1 MYNQTFL
8 AYVFLISSFKSVQIS
23 NFTNFR
29 KQLVKVANKTLCI
42 FFLIFFMLII
52 QTYLSIF
59 FNFNSSNLSFS
70 YDYGSLDTSTMCR
83 YLPFYLRRHTNM
95 NCTDNMLTM
104 EIYYNAS
111 LWANYYCQKDFEMR
125 PWNCS
130 SDRRYIRK
138 LTDHCKLRIDLLSK
152 AVNAVKS

>member
-1 MYNQTFL
+1 MHYI
-8 AYVFLISSFKSVQIS
+8 Y
-23 NFTNFR
+23 
-29 KQLVKVANKTLCI
+29 I
-42 FFLIFFMLII
+42 FFIFFVLII
-52 QTYLSIF
+52 QNIF
-59 FNFNSSNLSFS
+59 PCFCNFNSVNLSFS
-70 YDYGSLDTSTMCR
+70 YDYSSLDASTMCR

-111 LWANYYCQKDFEMR
+111 LSANHYCQKDFEMR

-130 SDRRYIRK
+130 SNRRYIRK

-152 AVNAVKS
+152 TVNVVKS

>member
-1 MYNQTFL
+1 
-8 AYVFLISSFKSVQIS
+8 
-23 NFTNFR
+23 
-29 KQLVKVANKTLCI
+29 
-42 FFLIFFMLII
+42 MLII

-59 FNFNSSNLSFS
+59 CNFNSSNLSFS

-152 AVNAVKS
+152 AVNAVKSQLNFFELVKFFWGFLNVHQMFGIHVLSLYFLFNWTRR

>member
-1 MYNQTFL
+1 
-8 AYVFLISSFKSVQIS
+8 
-23 NFTNFR
+23 
-29 KQLVKVANKTLCI
+29 
-42 FFLIFFMLII
+42 MLII

-59 FNFNSSNLSFS
+59 CNFNSSNLSFS

-111 LWANYYCQKDFEMR
+111 FWANYYCQKDFEMR

-152 AVNAVKS
+152 AVNAVKSQLNFFELVKFFWGFLNVHQMFGIHVLSLYFLFNWTRR